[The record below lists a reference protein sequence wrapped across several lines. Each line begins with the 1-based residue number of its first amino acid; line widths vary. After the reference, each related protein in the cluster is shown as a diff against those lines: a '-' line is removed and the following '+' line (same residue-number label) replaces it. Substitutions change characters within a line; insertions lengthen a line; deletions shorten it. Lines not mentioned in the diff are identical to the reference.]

1 MKPWLRAALLA
12 AAVYF
17 LICGLALAELAGRAA
32 TAEARFTWRM
42 ASWVIGALTITAHI
56 AWEQFRLRSRPLTA
70 AFHTSLG
77 VALGTSALAAA
88 ALVRALVTATG
99 KPALLALAI
108 VLWPLISGVPTFLA
122 TLAASFLFR
131 AVMPREQDG

>member
-1 MKPWLRAALLA
+1 VLVA

-32 TAEARFTWRM
+32 SAEARFMWRM
-42 ASWVIGALTITAHI
+42 TSWVIGALALTAHI
-56 AWEQFRLRSRPLTA
+56 AWEQFRLRSRPRTA
-70 AFHTSLG
+70 ALHTSLA

-88 ALVRALVTATG
+88 ALVRALVTASG

-108 VLWPLISGVPTFLA
+108 VLWPVVAGVPTFLA

-131 AVMPREQDG
+131 AVTPQPKEI